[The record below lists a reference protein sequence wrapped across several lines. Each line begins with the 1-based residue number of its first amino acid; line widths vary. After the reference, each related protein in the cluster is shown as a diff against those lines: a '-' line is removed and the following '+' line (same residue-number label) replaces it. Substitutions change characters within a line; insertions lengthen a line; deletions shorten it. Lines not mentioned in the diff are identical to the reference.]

1 MSEHT
6 VTENITQR
14 DGQSSAHL
22 ECSCGLSMVVVSVRK
37 TPMRVARE
45 QLDAMHKNLVPE
57 NSPKPKK
64 SKKQRPIKLTL
75 EDDGE
80 ARKAYESEDDP
91 HLYVDEPE

>member
-37 TPMRVARE
+37 TPMRVARQ
-45 QLDAMHKNLVPE
+45 QLDAMHKNLAA
-57 NSPKPKK
+57 KPVV
-64 SKKQRPIKLTL
+64 
-75 EDDGE
+75 
-80 ARKAYESEDDP
+80 ESEP
-91 HLYVDEPE
+91 EREEMTGDEQQYEDLPE